1 MASANGLI
9 NNNLVVN
16 TLDGLTTVSTS
27 GGIVD
32 PSLYVKYIANTND
45 TDLSGYNIT
54 TSHVPTGTFDLTNK
68 IYVDGSISA
77 GAASTLAIVDLNY
90 VRYTGSNS
98 NTDLGSYNITA
109 QNVAVGNSTT
119 AGTLSFG
126 APSGYLPWKI
136 STDSSGRLKFRT
148 ASGSTPILFSI
159 DNVGNITTS
168 QTVYASTAQFTGIT
182 SATPA
187 LALGVDGSGNL
198 NTFTVPSSSA
208 LLNSNNTWGNGF
220 TNNFNNALKTVNA
233 PFTNNNPGINAESI
247 TAISPSTY
255 TLVSGFWRFV
265 SPSATSGSVQLPSGF
280 TYGATANQ
288 KYILTLTGC
297 STNGTAPVIGT
308 IYNATTSTTISDV
321 SQTITST
328 AQTITI
334 TFTVGS
340 VPSIIYISFSAGA
353 TNYYVQWS
361 SLSITQANTEVV
373 GALQLDSPIISNI
386 TQATGTSTNLAGGLL
401 VNQTSMGVSAST
413 FTQTGMPSSAPTST
427 LSYSAPTYTLTASG
441 TFATWLGSA
450 TTYISGAKYYFSFG
464 SMLGSQYIQL
474 QIVQYNTAGTAF
486 GYIGDN
492 VYGIPSSSS
501 TISGSFSA
509 GAVGGYTGAIVFY
522 FSPTIAS
529 QNVKFN
535 TFSMYR
541 ADTSITGNEAVG
553 GALTVAGG
561 GTVNGTIQITNGVT
575 PPSVGILGG
584 SGDRLILFA
593 GTSSAYPYSLGINA
607 GTLWYSAPTSST
619 HNWYVGGNSCMALIS
634 TGVSFTTQ
642 NASGTNTTISKW
654 RSNNTASEFNFY
666 QQVSAGAYHALCQ
679 AGDFLMASMDVQ
691 NGISS
696 TAGIV
701 IAGWNQA
708 AGIRIGTGAVQL
720 NGTVNTNAGLNVNGD
735 IVASTISV
743 YGYGRVDNR
752 AMNSK
757 VTGGGLNQFAFGS
770 WANDTSAPFA
780 DCIFMNNWV
789 DGSGGNTNILMVNK
803 GGFGIRQYQG
813 AFGSSSTM
821 TSYQDACMKGH
832 GDDTQTYFTA
842 LGGTWGATLVVG
854 SGTDKAGVN
863 TAQVITT
870 NGNLHFDGGNSYSI
884 YYGYYANSRGTPNS
898 HLFFGQDIE
907 FMSDLAQQT
916 NTYAYPVVMCGT
928 RLCRSQAMM
937 RMSYANNT
945 IGWGGGVNIA
955 YCFYRYNAQV
965 SVKISGKLSYYVGGG
980 GFAYP
985 YIRLYSQSSGAVYYY
1000 SLQAYTNNTYNHM
1013 TFPFE
1018 LVIYPASVGNTTG
1031 WFDVYVY
1038 NNGGCITDTGDQLWV
1053 NTEILPGGDY

>member
-1 MASANGLI
+1 MTSTLANIQLGTS
-9 NNNLVVN
+9 VA
-16 TLDGLTTVSTS
+16 TLDGLAVIDADQIYDNNQPINLSQYVPYVGSTQ
-27 GGIVD
+27 
-32 PSLYVKYIANTND
+32 LTN
-45 TDLSGYNIT
+45 LNSQNIQ
-54 TSHVPTGTFDLTNK
+54 TSHVPTTGNDLTNK
-68 IYVDGSISA
+68 AYVDTAVSGL
-77 GAASTLAIVDLNY
+77 STTY
-90 VRYTGSNS
+90 VPYTGSTSSLDMGTN
-98 NTDLGSYNITA
+98 NVTA
-109 QNVAVGNSTT
+109 QNVIVGNATT

-136 STDSSGRLKFRT
+136 STDSSGKLKFRT

-168 QTVYASTAQFTGIT
+168 QTVYAGTAQFTGIT

-208 LLNSNNTWGNGF
+208 LLNSNNIWGNTF

-265 SPSATSGSVQLPSGF
+265 APSATTGSVQLPGDF

-297 STNGTAPVIGT
+297 STNGTAPVVGT
-308 IYNATTSTTISDV
+308 VYNATTSTTISDV

-328 AQTITI
+328 SQTITI
-334 TFTVGS
+334 TFTVGTA
-340 VPSIIYISFSAGA
+340 PSIIYISFSAGA

-401 VNQTSMGVSAST
+401 VNQTSMSVSAAT
-413 FTQTGMPSSAPTST
+413 FTQTGMPSGAPTST

-464 SMLGSQYIQL
+464 MMLGSQYIQL

-486 GYIGDN
+486 AYIGDN

-509 GAVGGYTGAIVFY
+509 GANGSYTGAIVFY
-522 FSPTIAS
+522 FTPTIAS

-535 TFSMYR
+535 TFSMTR

-561 GTVNGTIQITNGVT
+561 GTVNGTIQITNGIAS
-575 PPSVGILGG
+575 PSVGILGG

-593 GTSSAYPYSLGINA
+593 GTSSVYPYSLGINA

-619 HNWYVGGNSCMALIS
+619 HNWYIGGNSCMNLIS

-666 QQVSAGAYHALCQ
+666 QQVTAGAYHALCQ

-708 AGIRIGTGAVQL
+708 AGIRIGTGAITM

-813 AFGSSSTM
+813 AFGSSATM
-821 TSYQDACMKGH
+821 TSYQDACMKGV
-832 GDDTQTYFTA
+832 GDNTKTTFQPI
-842 LGGTWGATLVVG
+842 GGTWNAPLVVG
-854 SGTDKAGVN
+854 SGTDSGV
-863 TAQVITT
+863 TQVITT
-870 NGNLHFDGGNSYSI
+870 NGNLHLDAAGAGNSI
-884 YYGYYANSRGTPNS
+884 YYGYYANSRGTPNTHQFYGTTINFVS
-898 HLFFGQDIE
+898 GLP
-907 FMSDLAQQT
+907 QQT
-916 NTYAYPVVMCGT
+916 DTYSYPVVMCGAS
-928 RLCRSQAMM
+928 LCRSQAMM
-937 RMSYANNT
+937 RLSYQNNT
-945 IGWGGGVNIA
+945 IGWGGGVNIS

-1053 NTEILPGGDY
+1053 NTEILPGSDY

>member
-1 MASANGLI
+1 MTSTLANIQLGTS
-9 NNNLVVN
+9 VA
-16 TLDGLTTVSTS
+16 TLDGLAVIDADQIYDNNQPINLSQYVPYVGSTQ
-27 GGIVD
+27 
-32 PSLYVKYIANTND
+32 LTN
-45 TDLSGYNIT
+45 LNSQNIQ
-54 TSHVPTGTFDLTNK
+54 TSHVPTTGNDLTNK
-68 IYVDGSISA
+68 AYVDTAVSGL
-77 GAASTLAIVDLNY
+77 STTY
-90 VRYTGSNS
+90 VPYTGSTSSLDMGTN
-98 NTDLGSYNITA
+98 NVTA
-109 QNVAVGNSTT
+109 QNVIVGNATT

-136 STDSSGRLKFRT
+136 STDSSGKLKFRT

-168 QTVYASTAQFTGIT
+168 QTVYAGTAQFTGIT

-208 LLNSNNTWGNGF
+208 LLNSNNIWGNTF

-265 SPSATSGSVQLPSGF
+265 APSATTGSVQLPGDF

-297 STNGTAPVIGT
+297 STNGTAPVVGT
-308 IYNATTSTTISDV
+308 VYNATTSTTISDV

-328 AQTITI
+328 SQTITI
-334 TFTVGS
+334 TFTVGTA
-340 VPSIIYISFSAGA
+340 PSIIYISFSAGA

-401 VNQTSMGVSAST
+401 VNQTSMSVSAAT
-413 FTQTGMPSSAPTST
+413 FTQTGMPSGAPTST

-464 SMLGSQYIQL
+464 MMLGSQYIQL

-486 GYIGDN
+486 AYIGDN

-509 GAVGGYTGAIVFY
+509 GANGSYTGAIVFY
-522 FSPTIAS
+522 FTPTIAS

-535 TFSMYR
+535 TFSMTR

-561 GTVNGTIQITNGVT
+561 GTVNGTIQITNGIAS
-575 PPSVGILGG
+575 PSVGILGG

-593 GTSSAYPYSLGINA
+593 GTSSVYPYSLGINA

-619 HNWYVGGNSCMALIS
+619 HNWYIGGNSCMNLIS

-666 QQVSAGAYHALCQ
+666 QQVTAGAYHALCQ

-708 AGIRIGTGAVQL
+708 AGIRIGTAAITM

-813 AFGSSSTM
+813 AFGSSATM
-821 TSYQDACMKGH
+821 TSYQDACMKGV
-832 GDDTQTYFTA
+832 GDNTKTTFQPI
-842 LGGTWGATLVVG
+842 GGTWNAPLVVG
-854 SGTDKAGVN
+854 SGTDSGV
-863 TAQVITT
+863 TQVITT
-870 NGNLHFDGGNSYSI
+870 NGNLHLDAAGAGNSI
-884 YYGYYANSRGTPNS
+884 YYGYYANSRGTPNTHQFYGTTINFVS
-898 HLFFGQDIE
+898 GLP
-907 FMSDLAQQT
+907 QQT
-916 NTYAYPVVMCGT
+916 DTYSYPVVMCGAS
-928 RLCRSQAMM
+928 LCRSQAMM
-937 RMSYANNT
+937 RLSYQNNT
-945 IGWGGGVNIA
+945 IGWGGGVNIS

-1053 NTEILPGGDY
+1053 NTEILPGSDY